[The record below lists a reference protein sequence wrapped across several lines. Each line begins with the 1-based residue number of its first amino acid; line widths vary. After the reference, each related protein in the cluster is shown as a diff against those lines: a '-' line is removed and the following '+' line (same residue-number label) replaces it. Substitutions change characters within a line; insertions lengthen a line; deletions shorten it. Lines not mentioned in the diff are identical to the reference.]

1 MIAGIVLIQQFLWIV
16 NGVAGIFLLFWLA
29 SRKNH
34 LAFPAFFFYIFVN
47 LCLGASV
54 YFIYRHWGFSSVT
67 ARRIA
72 WAMVFVVV
80 CARAMAVAEV
90 CRRLLGRYRGIWA
103 LAWRIFL
110 ASAVLVLLYSAAAGR
125 HRWELV
131 LPSAQRGMELA
142 IAAVIVLLLIFIRY
156 YGVHADPA
164 DRSLAVG
171 FCLYSCFNALNN
183 TILERYLYS
192 YAVVWNVLGMLVFL
206 ASLSLWA
213 WALRAPQPA
222 AADTA
227 EALHTPEIYQSIMP
241 QINVRLRA
249 LNEQL
254 SHFWKAEATRN

>member
-1 MIAGIVLIQQFLWIV
+1 MIAGVALIQQVLWAV
-16 NGVAGIFLLFWLA
+16 NAVAGIFLLIWLA

-34 LAFPAFFFYIFVN
+34 LAFPAFSFYIFVN
-47 LCLGASV
+47 LTLGASV

-80 CARAMAVAEV
+80 CARAAAVAEV

-110 ASAVLVLLYSAAAGR
+110 ASAVLVMLYSAAAGR
-125 HRWELV
+125 HRWELA

-164 DRSLAVG
+164 DRTLAVG

-192 YAVVWNVLGMLVFL
+192 YVVIWNVLGMLVFL

-213 WALRAPQPA
+213 WALRRPQPA
-222 AADTA
+222 ADAS
-227 EALHTPEIYQSIMP
+227 EAQFTPEIYRSMAP
-241 QINVRLRA
+241 QINVRLRL

-254 SHFWKAEATRN
+254 NQFWKAEATRN

>member
-1 MIAGIVLIQQFLWIV
+1 MIAGVALIQQFLWVV
-16 NGVAGIFLLFWLA
+16 NAVAGTFLLVWLA

-34 LAFPAFFFYIFVN
+34 LAFPAFSFYILVN
-47 LCLGASV
+47 LTLGASV
-54 YFIYRHWGFSSVT
+54 YFIYRRWGFSSVT

-80 CARAMAVAEV
+80 CARALAVAEV

-110 ASAVLVLLYSAAAGR
+110 ASTVLVLLYSAAAGR

-142 IAAVIVLLLIFIRY
+142 IAAVIVLLLLFIRY

-171 FCLYSCFNALNN
+171 LCLYSCFNALNN

-192 YAVVWNVLGMLVFL
+192 YAVLWNVLGMLVFL
-206 ASLSLWA
+206 ASLFLWA
-213 WALRAPQPA
+213 WALRSPQPA
-222 AADTA
+222 ADAV
-227 EALHTPEIYQSIMP
+227 EATLTPEIYRSVAP
-241 QINVRLRA
+241 QINTRLRL

-254 SHFWKAEATRN
+254 NQFWKAEATRN